1 MIQGYGLLIG
11 ICMVAIGV
19 VVLNMK
25 LVLKNPCKS
34 LKTICFLLFAFSLF
48 RYFTL
53 IVYGDSPSYE
63 QLVSLRY
70 FYFATSIGLTMTM
83 ASAIWYVVP
92 LYQSKI
98 IFMKYLALFTPWI
111 LFYLVIL
118 LRQPTRIVQ
127 GKDYGYVLELLPP
140 YSFYLAIMQ
149 SAFIGIAFL
158 LCVVGIVKYKH
169 IEIRVKLFVFVL
181 AQWILLLD
189 GLTYFL
195 PILHT
200 FPPFTVSEVIG
211 FLAIGY
217 GLSGG
222 EVRGKL

>member
-1 MIQGYGLLIG
+1 MIQGYVLLIG

-19 VVLNMK
+19 IILNMK
-25 LVLKNPCKS
+25 IVLKNPCQS

-48 RYFTL
+48 RYVTL

-92 LYQSKI
+92 LYQNKI
-98 IFMKYLALFTPWI
+98 KYGKYLALFTPWI
-111 LFYLVIL
+111 LFYLGLIL
-118 LRQPTRIVQ
+118 KQPTRIVQ
-127 GKDYGYVLELLPP
+127 GKNYGYVLELLQP

-149 SAFIGIAFL
+149 SAFIGIALL
-158 LCVVGIVKYKH
+158 LCGVGIVKYKH
-169 IEIRVKLFVFVL
+169 IEIRVKLFILVL
-181 AQWILLLD
+181 AQLTLLLD

-200 FPPFTVSEVIG
+200 FPPFTVSEVFG
-211 FLAIGY
+211 FLAVGY

-222 EVRGKL
+222 EVRGKI